1 MEYTYVAVLM
11 KPALPFFLQPILHE
25 VIHLH
30 VLSGQA
36 FLLLHVLGG
45 RIAVD
50 KAFPIFA
57 DILLIRFG
65 DPDALTVLPVQF

>member
-1 MEYTYVAVLM
+1 
-11 KPALPFFLQPILHE
+11 
-25 VIHLH
+25 

-45 RIAVD
+45 CIAVD

-65 DPDALTVLPVQF
+65 DPDTLTVLPVQF